1 MNLRSRDYDAI
12 VIGAGFYGA
21 SIAVYLSDAGAR
33 VALLDRGPDLLTRA
47 SYANQARVHNGYH
60 YPRSFLTGLRASVN
74 FPRFVADFQDCIH
87 DSFEQVYAIPHSNTK
102 VSAHQFR
109 SFCRR
114 IGVWMAPAP
123 PSIMRLFEPLMIDA
137 AFLVREFA
145 FDAGRLRERL
155 RELLAGSNVDFF
167 FNCQAD
173 RVVGRDDQSLEV
185 QTTDGATFQAAEAYN
200 CAYSE
205 INGLLRRSGLPML
218 PMKHEVAEIAL
229 IEPPRELAKLG
240 VTVVDGPFFSTMPFP
255 ARKLHSLTHVRY
267 TPSESWSDLDHNASP
282 LDYLA
287 QRLPQSRF
295 PFMRKDA
302 ERFLPCL
309 RKARHVDSLF
319 EVKTVLLQNEVDDG
333 RPILFR
339 RNYGLP
345 NLSVVMGAK
354 IDNIYDVL
362 TAIGAASATPRVKH
376 ATQ

>member
-1 MNLRSRDYDAI
+1 MN
-12 VIGAGFYGA
+12 
-21 SIAVYLSDAGAR
+21 
-33 VALLDRGPDLLTRA
+33 
-47 SYANQARVHNGYH
+47 NG
-60 YPRSFLTGLRASVN
+60 SV
-74 FPRFVADFQDCIH
+74 
-87 DSFEQVYAIPHSNTK
+87 
-102 VSAHQFR
+102 
-109 SFCRR
+109 
-114 IGVWMAPAP
+114 
-123 PSIMRLFEPLMIDA
+123 
-137 AFLVREFA
+137 
-145 FDAGRLRERL
+145 
-155 RELLAGSNVDFF
+155 
-167 FNCQAD
+167 
-173 RVVGRDDQSLEV
+173 
-185 QTTDGATFQAAEAYN
+185 FQAAEVYN

-267 TPSESWSDLDHNASP
+267 TPSESWNDCDHNTSP

-287 QRLPQSRF
+287 QHPPQSRF

-309 RKARHVDSLF
+309 RNARHVDSLF

-339 RNYGLP
+339 RDYGLP

-362 TAIGAASATPRVKH
+362 TAIGAANTALRVKH
-376 ATQ
+376 ATQQ